1 MIKIRQN
8 SMSPQLKAMLIRQ
21 ILTDISKDS
30 TEGLPIDLA
39 NYQNNHD
46 LNQLL
51 DALIELNIYDGEE
64 EGESLF
70 GTPKLKPGLT
80 GEILHLLLLMSL
92 GNENAITK
100 LATML
105 INSPNKQLLNTLA
118 KSMEK
123 GIPGATTVF
132 SKVLHQAPEK
142 TLTEIRKNLT
152 ESQSQKLD
160 SIPREQLTASPFAIP
175 KPKPD

>member
-1 MIKIRQN
+1 MKPEIKA
-8 SMSPQLKAMLIRQ
+8 LLERQ
-21 ILTDISKDS
+21 IQTDISKD
-30 TEGLPIDLA
+30 PNVDDLNVLSNNNTKA
-39 NYQNNHD
+39 NI
-46 LNQLL
+46 NQLL
-51 DALIELNIYDGEE
+51 NTLYELKIYEGEG

-92 GNENAITK
+92 GNENAISK

-105 INSPNKQLLNTLA
+105 INSPNKQLVNTLA

-123 GIPGATTVF
+123 GIPGATAVF
-132 SKVLHQAPEK
+132 SKVLQKAPEK

-160 SIPREQLTASPFAIP
+160 NIPREQPSTSPFAIP
-175 KPKPD
+175 NPYATPKPKPD